1 MTLSVGQGTTVQLLG
16 NRLHIADWRRR
27 RKLTDRPELLNY
39 DPTCFSHV
47 CTLHGRL
54 GEKGRRQVGAGPWL
68 ELVFSDSLGTDNIL
82 GLRQPGSN
90 YKNTSYLSI

>member
-1 MTLSVGQGTTVQLLG
+1 MICDPRQSASATSSNKSVRCQS
-16 NRLHIADWRRR
+16 ADPRITAD
-27 RKLTDRPELLNY
+27 LRPQADASAVRTSL
-39 DPTCFSHV
+39 V
-47 CTLHGRL
+47 HGRL
-54 GEKGRRQVGAGPWL
+54 GEEGRRQVGAGPWL